1 MEEKMKLKELYKT
14 AYEIGMQ
21 ADPRGAAAVREYLA
35 LQKKN
40 YEKLSVNEKKYF
52 DPEILENPYCDTRI
66 NHDSGRAIKTVIVGI
81 DMETPEVLLAEKLNE
96 KGTGIDAI
104 IAHHPNGLAS
114 SGFTD
119 VMSMQADI
127 FNIFGVTIST
137 AESLLG
143 KRMKEVGER
152 FMPANHFRASD
163 AAKLLDISMMNMHTP
178 TDNCVAAY
186 LQKRFDAEKPKRV
199 SDVMDMLYEEPE
211 YAAAAKRSS
220 PPVILTGES
229 GRRVNRIFVD
239 MTGGTEGPSAIYKS
253 LADKGVDTVVGMHFS
268 ADHKKAIEE
277 AQMNA
282 VIAGHISS
290 DSLGINIMLD
300 AMMKKLGNFRVIEAS
315 GFTRFSR
322 TKAKK

>member
-1 MEEKMKLKELYKT
+1 MKIRDLYKA

-21 ADPRGAAAVREYLA
+21 MDPRGAAAAKEYIA
-35 LQKKN
+35 TQKKK
-40 YEKLSVNEKKYF
+40 YEKLSDREKKYF
-52 DPEILENPYCDTRI
+52 DEENLANPYCDTRI
-66 NHDSGRAIKTVIVGI
+66 NHDSGREIKTVIVGI
-81 DMETPEVLLAEKLNE
+81 DMEAPEILLTDRLNE
-96 KGTGIDAI
+96 KGGKIDAI

-119 VMSMQADI
+119 VMGMQADI
-127 FNIFGVTIST
+127 FNMFGVTIST
-137 AESLLG
+137 AEALLG

-163 AAKLLDISMMNMHTP
+163 AARLLDISMMNMHTP
-178 TDNCVAAY
+178 TDNCVATF
-186 LQKRFDAEKPKRV
+186 LQKRFDGEKPKRV
-199 SDVMDMLYEEPE
+199 GDVMDMLYEEPE

-220 PPVILTGES
+220 PPVILVGDKQ
-229 GRRVNRIFVD
+229 RRVNRIFVD
-239 MTGGTEGPSAIYKS
+239 MTGGTEGPSDIYKK
-253 LADKGVDTVVGMHFS
+253 LVDKGVDTVVGMHFS
-268 ADHKKAIEE
+268 GDHKKAIEE

-300 AMMKKLGNFRVIEAS
+300 AMMKKMGNFRVVEAS